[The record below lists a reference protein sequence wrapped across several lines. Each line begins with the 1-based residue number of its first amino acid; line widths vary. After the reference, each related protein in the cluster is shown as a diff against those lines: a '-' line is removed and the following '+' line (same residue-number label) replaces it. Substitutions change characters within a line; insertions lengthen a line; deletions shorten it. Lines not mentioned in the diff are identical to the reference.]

1 MVFLVII
8 IILLGH
14 NFVSENNE
22 QNVMENISL
31 SLNFVSEIR
40 EMVGVVSTRDVSCVS
55 VSCFDNMR
63 ALHDRLNSQFISLP
77 IWAYYR

>member
-31 SLNFVSEIR
+31 SPNFVSEIR
-40 EMVGVVSTRDVSCVS
+40 KMVGVKYFKIMLVQTKH
-55 VSCFDNMR
+55 N
-63 ALHDRLNSQFISLP
+63 
-77 IWAYYR
+77 Y